1 MTNLKLPPKEYFTR
15 EDLAERWK
23 CDLSLIDHYIK
34 TGKLREG
41 FDSNESGY
49 HYLRKLW
56 YFVCEDDGWSTEKLL
71 DAIEDGKPLS
81 EFTSSATTFVSCPRY
96 LYMSPLPNA
105 RGEVKEPNPFNLVG
119 NILFLCSFYDV
130 PVRFFHDSKG
140 NVLIPVKEMDGENY
154 ITFPSIP
161 KRRFNFIIPLEE
173 VLRFESENPI
183 RETNQDVP
191 ATVRQEK
198 MPKKEREDS
207 ESTTPETTNNIPGNN
222 RPPPPRKPPLSK
234 KEVAAR
240 LGISESHVE
249 NVRKREDFPKPFP
262 IIKGGRKLGW
272 NEDELEQWIEKE
284 WGPIKSND
292 ETKKTNE

>member
-1 MTNLKLPPKEYFTR
+1 MASLKLPHKEYFTR
-15 EDLAERWK
+15 KELTERWK
-23 CDLSLIDHYIK
+23 CDLSLIDHCIK
-34 TGKLREG
+34 TGKLKEG

-49 HYLRKLW
+49 HHLRKLW
-56 YFVCEDDGWSTEKLL
+56 YFVCDDDGWSTEKLL

-81 EFTSSATTFVSCPRY
+81 AFTRLATTVSCPRY

-161 KRRFNFIIPLEE
+161 KRRFNFVIPLEE

-183 RETNQDVP
+183 GETNQDVP

-207 ESTTPETTNNIPGNN
+207 ESTAPETSDNIPGN
-222 RPPPPRKPPLSK
+222 RPPPARKPPLTK
-234 KEVAAR
+234 KEVADR
-240 LGISESHVE
+240 IGISVSHVE
-249 NVRKREDFPKPFP
+249 NLRKQEDFPKSFS
-262 IIKGGRKLGW
+262 ITGGRLIGW
-272 NEDELEQWIEKE
+272 DEDEIDQWIEERKKQRGE
-284 WGPIKSND
+284 PIN
-292 ETKKTNE
+292 EAKKPNE